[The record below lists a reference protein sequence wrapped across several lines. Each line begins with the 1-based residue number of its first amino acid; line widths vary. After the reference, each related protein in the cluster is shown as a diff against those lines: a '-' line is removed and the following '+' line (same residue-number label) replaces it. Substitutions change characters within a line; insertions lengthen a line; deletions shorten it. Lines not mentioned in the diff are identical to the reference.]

1 MVTHMRS
8 RNGEGTIKVVRSLEE
23 LYEVIKEN
31 STSEWGAGGDRYL
44 LKFLY
49 DAEKGDR
56 KALDKLIRK
65 LRRQYNIIVP
75 KKVVDE
81 FTELFY

>member
-1 MVTHMRS
+1 MRS